1 MSIQKTIRLMDIQ
14 DKVVSNNP
22 EAQIDKL
29 NIAYVYAAQQ
39 HRGQIRQSGEAY
51 LSHPLNVAYIL
62 AEMKMD
68 IDCIIAG
75 LLHDTIEDTDTTYE
89 VIEEMFGLSVAF
101 LVDAVSKISKIPF
114 QSKEEKQAESF
125 RKMLISMSD
134 DIRVIIIK
142 LADRL
147 HNMRTI
153 ESLREDKQK
162 RIARETMDIY
172 APLADRLGIAWIK
185 WELEDRAF
193 RILNPEMYYEIHH
206 KVKMKRGER
215 EEYLSEVKDIISLA
229 LQKANIEGEISGRPK
244 HFYSIYSKMIKKG
257 TSFEDIFDLLALRV
271 IVNTKS
277 DCYSSLGIIHSL
289 WTPIPHRIKDYIAN
303 PKANMYQSIHTTVMG
318 PGGMM
323 VEFQIRTR
331 QMHKIAEEGVAA
343 HWAYKEGRIFNPKED
358 KQFAWLRHALE
369 DNNKEKS
376 PTEFVN
382 AIKEDVFREQIFV
395 FTPHGHVVE
404 LPVDSTPIDFAYA
417 IHSQVGHTCV
427 GAKINGRI
435 APLKVKLNSG
445 DKVEILTSQT
455 QEPRKDWLNIV
466 KTNRAYSRISAFLRK
481 KDTEKAILTGRE
493 ILNKEFKHSG
503 LDFEEII
510 SDKQDLKKALDK
522 FSVHSLDELIT
533 HVGFGQISARKLL
546 HLFLPDTREEEI
558 DVVKQVINRKLE
570 PFKISG
576 VYGAEPMDY
585 DKLEA
590 DFAAIHDQIVPMII
604 ESVHVVNDAID
615 EGKNVLF
622 EGAQA
627 AMLDI
632 NYGTYPYVTSSS
644 PTAAGVTV
652 GAGVAPSKIDQVI
665 GVVKAYSTRVGEGP
679 FVTELL
685 DEQGDWLRE
694 HGFEFGATTGRPR
707 RCGWEDLV
715 VIKHANTINGLTDI
729 VLTKL
734 DVLGGLD
741 EIKACIGYDIDGEIV
756 DYVPSDQ
763 MDVAKARPVYLPFP
777 G

>member
-1 MSIQKTIRLMDIQ
+1 MSIKKTIRLMDIQ
-14 DKVVSNNP
+14 DKVLSNNP

-68 IDCIIAG
+68 VDCIIAG

-89 VIEEMFGLSVAF
+89 VIEELFGKPVAF

-125 RKMLISMSD
+125 RKMLVSMSD

-153 ESLREDKQK
+153 ESLREDKQR
-162 RIARETMDIY
+162 RIAQETMDIY

-193 RILNPEMYYEIHH
+193 RVLNPEMYYEIHQ

-215 EEYLSEVKDIISLA
+215 EEYLGEVKDIISLA
-229 LQKANIEGEISGRPK
+229 LEKANIHGEISGRPK
-244 HFYSIYSKMIKKG
+244 HFYSIYQKIIKKG
-257 TSFEDIFDLLALRV
+257 TAFEDIFDLLALRV
-271 IVNTKS
+271 IVETKS
-277 DCYSSLGIIHSL
+277 DCYSALGIIHSL

-323 VEFQIRTR
+323 VEFQIRTK
-331 QMHKIAEEGVAA
+331 QMHQIAEEGVAA

-358 KQFAWLRHALE
+358 KQFVWLRRALDE
-369 DNNKEKS
+369 DNKEKP

-435 APLKVKLNSG
+435 APLKAKLISG

-466 KTNRAYSRISAFLRK
+466 KTNRAHSRISAFLRK
-481 KDTEKAILTGRE
+481 KEAERAMLTGRE
-493 ILNKEFKHSG
+493 LLSKEFKSAG
-503 LDFEEII
+503 LNFEEIFE
-510 SDKQDLKKALDK
+510 DEQNVKKALDK
-522 FSVHSLDELIT
+522 FSLHTLDELIT

-546 HLFLPDTREEEI
+546 HIFIPDVKDEEI
-558 DVVKQVINRKLE
+558 EVKQQTSSKKIE
-570 PFKISG
+570 PFKITG
-576 VYGAEPMDY
+576 VDNMMIKTAKCCSPLPGDAVKGYVSTGRGIIVHKADCPNITRLENNKDRLVDVEWDNSQKLSMPLKFRTILEDEPGVFV
-585 DKLEA
+585 E
-590 DFAAIHDQIVPMII
+590 ISTII
-604 ESVHVVNDAID
+604 KDMGLNIYEMNI
-615 EGKNVLF
+615 K
-622 EGAQA
+622 
-627 AMLDI
+627 
-632 NYGTYPYVTSSS
+632 NYGDGTAKMDFVVMVTSKQQAHVLSEKISS
-644 PTAAGVTV
+644 N
-652 GAGVAPSKIDQVI
+652 KHVI
-665 GVVKAYSTRVGEGP
+665 SIS
-679 FVTELL
+679 
-685 DEQGDWLRE
+685 Q
-694 HGFEFGATTGRPR
+694 
-707 RCGWEDLV
+707 
-715 VIKHANTINGLTDI
+715 N
-729 VLTKL
+729 
-734 DVLGGLD
+734 
-741 EIKACIGYDIDGEIV
+741 
-756 DYVPSDQ
+756 
-763 MDVAKARPVYLPFP
+763 
-777 G
+777 

>member
-14 DKVVSNNP
+14 DKVLSNNP

-68 IDCIIAG
+68 VDCIIAG

-193 RILNPEMYYEIHH
+193 RVLNPEMYYEIHQ

-215 EEYLSEVKDIISLA
+215 EEYLGEVKDIISLA
-229 LQKANIEGEISGRPK
+229 LEKANIHGEISGRPK
-244 HFYSIYSKMIKKG
+244 HFYSIYQKIIKKG
-257 TSFEDIFDLLALRV
+257 TAFEDIFDLLALRV
-271 IVNTKS
+271 IVETKS
-277 DCYSSLGIIHSL
+277 DCYSALGIIHSL

-323 VEFQIRTR
+323 VEFQIRTK
-331 QMHKIAEEGVAA
+331 QMHQIAEEGVAA

-358 KQFAWLRHALE
+358 KQFVWLRRALDE
-369 DNNKEKS
+369 DNKEKP

-435 APLKVKLNSG
+435 APLKAKLISG

-466 KTNRAYSRISAFLRK
+466 KTNRAHSRISAFLRK
-481 KDTEKAILTGRE
+481 KEAERAMLTGRE
-493 ILNKEFKHSG
+493 LLSKEFKSAG
-503 LDFEEII
+503 LNFEEIFE
-510 SDKQDLKKALDK
+510 DEQNVKKALDK
-522 FSVHSLDELIT
+522 FSLHTLDELIT

-546 HLFLPDTREEEI
+546 HIFIPDVKDEEI
-558 DVVKQVINRKLE
+558 EVKQQTSSKKVE
-570 PFKISG
+570 PFKITG
-576 VYGAEPMDY
+576 VDNMMIKTAKCCSPLPGDAVKGYVSTGRGIIVHKADCPNITRLENNKDRLVDVEWDNSQKLSMPLKFRTILEDEPGVFV
-585 DKLEA
+585 E
-590 DFAAIHDQIVPMII
+590 ISTII
-604 ESVHVVNDAID
+604 KDMGLNIYEMNI
-615 EGKNVLF
+615 K
-622 EGAQA
+622 
-627 AMLDI
+627 
-632 NYGTYPYVTSSS
+632 NYGDGTAKMDFVVMVTSKQQAHVLSEKISS
-644 PTAAGVTV
+644 N
-652 GAGVAPSKIDQVI
+652 KHVI
-665 GVVKAYSTRVGEGP
+665 SIS
-679 FVTELL
+679 
-685 DEQGDWLRE
+685 Q
-694 HGFEFGATTGRPR
+694 
-707 RCGWEDLV
+707 
-715 VIKHANTINGLTDI
+715 N
-729 VLTKL
+729 
-734 DVLGGLD
+734 
-741 EIKACIGYDIDGEIV
+741 
-756 DYVPSDQ
+756 
-763 MDVAKARPVYLPFP
+763 
-777 G
+777 

>member
-1 MSIQKTIRLMDIQ
+1 MSIKKTIRLMDIQ
-14 DKVVSNNP
+14 DKVLSNNP

-39 HRGQIRQSGEAY
+39 HRGQLRQSGEAY

-68 IDCIIAG
+68 VDCIIAG

-89 VIEEMFGLSVAF
+89 VIEELFGKPVAF

-125 RKMLISMSD
+125 RKMLVSMSD

-153 ESLREDKQK
+153 ESLREDKQR
-162 RIARETMDIY
+162 RIAQETMDIY

-193 RILNPEMYYEIHH
+193 RVLNPEMYYEIHQ

-215 EEYLSEVKDIISLA
+215 EEYLGEVKDIISLA
-229 LQKANIEGEISGRPK
+229 LEKANIHGEISGRPK
-244 HFYSIYSKMIKKG
+244 HFYSIYQKIIKKG
-257 TSFEDIFDLLALRV
+257 TAFEDIFDLLALRV
-271 IVNTKS
+271 IVETKS
-277 DCYSSLGIIHSL
+277 DCYSALGIIHSL

-323 VEFQIRTR
+323 VEFQIRTK
-331 QMHKIAEEGVAA
+331 QMHQIAEEGVAA

-358 KQFAWLRHALE
+358 KQFVWLRRALDE
-369 DNNKEKS
+369 DNKEKP

-435 APLKVKLNSG
+435 APLKAKLISG

-466 KTNRAYSRISAFLRK
+466 KTNRAHSRISAFLRK
-481 KDTEKAILTGRE
+481 KEAERAMLTGRE
-493 ILNKEFKHSG
+493 LLSKEFKSAG
-503 LDFEEII
+503 LNFEEIFE
-510 SDKQDLKKALDK
+510 DEQNAKKALDK
-522 FSVHSLDELIT
+522 FSLHTLDELIT

-546 HLFLPDTREEEI
+546 HIFIPDVKDEEI
-558 DVVKQVINRKLE
+558 EVKQQTSSKKIE
-570 PFKISG
+570 PFKITG
-576 VYGAEPMDY
+576 VDNMMIKTAKCCSPLPGDAVKGYVSTGRGIIVHKADCPNITRLENNKDRLVDVEWDNSQKLSMPLKFRTILEDEPGVFV
-585 DKLEA
+585 E
-590 DFAAIHDQIVPMII
+590 ISTII
-604 ESVHVVNDAID
+604 KDMGLNIYEMNI
-615 EGKNVLF
+615 K
-622 EGAQA
+622 
-627 AMLDI
+627 
-632 NYGTYPYVTSSS
+632 NYGDGTAKMDFVVMVTSKQQAHVLSEKISS
-644 PTAAGVTV
+644 N
-652 GAGVAPSKIDQVI
+652 KHVI
-665 GVVKAYSTRVGEGP
+665 SIS
-679 FVTELL
+679 
-685 DEQGDWLRE
+685 Q
-694 HGFEFGATTGRPR
+694 
-707 RCGWEDLV
+707 
-715 VIKHANTINGLTDI
+715 N
-729 VLTKL
+729 
-734 DVLGGLD
+734 
-741 EIKACIGYDIDGEIV
+741 
-756 DYVPSDQ
+756 
-763 MDVAKARPVYLPFP
+763 
-777 G
+777 

>member
-1 MSIQKTIRLMDIQ
+1 MSIKKTIRLMDIQ
-14 DKVVSNNP
+14 DKVLSNNP

-39 HRGQIRQSGEAY
+39 HRGQLRQSGEAY

-68 IDCIIAG
+68 VDCIIAG

-89 VIEEMFGLSVAF
+89 VIEELFGKPVAF

-125 RKMLISMSD
+125 RKMLVSMSD

-153 ESLREDKQK
+153 ESLREDKQR
-162 RIARETMDIY
+162 RIAQETMDIY

-193 RILNPEMYYEIHH
+193 RVLNPEMYYEIHQ

-215 EEYLSEVKDIISLA
+215 EEYLGEVKDIISLA
-229 LQKANIEGEISGRPK
+229 LEKANIHGEISGRPK
-244 HFYSIYSKMIKKG
+244 HFYSIYQKIIKKG
-257 TSFEDIFDLLALRV
+257 TAFEDIFDLLALRV
-271 IVNTKS
+271 IVETKS
-277 DCYSSLGIIHSL
+277 DCYSALGIIHSL

-323 VEFQIRTR
+323 VEFQIRTK
-331 QMHKIAEEGVAA
+331 QMHQIAEEGVAA

-358 KQFAWLRHALE
+358 KQFVWLRRALDE
-369 DNNKEKS
+369 DNKEKP

-435 APLKVKLNSG
+435 APLKAKLISG

-466 KTNRAYSRISAFLRK
+466 KTNRAHSRISAFLRK
-481 KDTEKAILTGRE
+481 KEAERAMLTGRE
-493 ILNKEFKHSG
+493 LLSKEFKLAG
-503 LDFEEII
+503 LNFEEIFE
-510 SDKQDLKKALDK
+510 DEQNVKKALDK
-522 FSVHSLDELIT
+522 FSLHTLEELIT

-546 HLFLPDTREEEI
+546 HIFIPDVKDEEI
-558 DVVKQVINRKLE
+558 EVKQQTSSKKIE
-570 PFKISG
+570 PFKITG
-576 VYGAEPMDY
+576 VDNMMIKTAKCCSPLPGDAVKGYVSTGRGIIVHKADCPNITRLENNKDRLVDVEWDNSQKLSMPLKFRTILEDEPGVFV
-585 DKLEA
+585 E
-590 DFAAIHDQIVPMII
+590 ISTII
-604 ESVHVVNDAID
+604 KDMGLNIYEMNI
-615 EGKNVLF
+615 K
-622 EGAQA
+622 
-627 AMLDI
+627 
-632 NYGTYPYVTSSS
+632 NYGDGTAKMDFVVMVTSKQQAHVLSEKISS
-644 PTAAGVTV
+644 N
-652 GAGVAPSKIDQVI
+652 KHVI
-665 GVVKAYSTRVGEGP
+665 SIS
-679 FVTELL
+679 
-685 DEQGDWLRE
+685 Q
-694 HGFEFGATTGRPR
+694 
-707 RCGWEDLV
+707 
-715 VIKHANTINGLTDI
+715 N
-729 VLTKL
+729 
-734 DVLGGLD
+734 
-741 EIKACIGYDIDGEIV
+741 
-756 DYVPSDQ
+756 
-763 MDVAKARPVYLPFP
+763 
-777 G
+777 

>member
-1 MSIQKTIRLMDIQ
+1 MSIKKTIRLMDIQ
-14 DKVVSNNP
+14 DKVLSNNP

-39 HRGQIRQSGEAY
+39 HRGQLRQSGEAY

-68 IDCIIAG
+68 VDCIIAG

-89 VIEEMFGLSVAF
+89 VIEELFGKPVAF

-125 RKMLISMSD
+125 RKMLVSMSD

-153 ESLREDKQK
+153 ESLREDKQR
-162 RIARETMDIY
+162 RIAQETMDIY

-193 RILNPEMYYEIHH
+193 RVLNPEMYYEIHQ

-215 EEYLSEVKDIISLA
+215 EEYLGEVKDIISLA
-229 LQKANIEGEISGRPK
+229 LEKANIHGEISGRPK
-244 HFYSIYSKMIKKG
+244 HFYSIYQKIIKKG
-257 TSFEDIFDLLALRV
+257 TAFEDIFDLLALRV
-271 IVNTKS
+271 IVETKS
-277 DCYSSLGIIHSL
+277 DCYSALGIIHSL

-323 VEFQIRTR
+323 VEFQIRTK
-331 QMHKIAEEGVAA
+331 QMHQIAEEGVAA

-358 KQFAWLRHALE
+358 KQFVWLRRALDE
-369 DNNKEKS
+369 DNKEKP

-435 APLKVKLNSG
+435 APLKAKLISG

-466 KTNRAYSRISAFLRK
+466 KTNRAHSRISAFLRK
-481 KDTEKAILTGRE
+481 KEAERAMLTGRE
-493 ILNKEFKHSG
+493 LLSKEFKSAG
-503 LDFEEII
+503 LNFEEIFE
-510 SDKQDLKKALDK
+510 DEQNVKKALDK
-522 FSVHSLDELIT
+522 FSLHTLDELIT

-546 HLFLPDTREEEI
+546 HIFIPDVKDEEI
-558 DVVKQVINRKLE
+558 EVKQQTSSKKIE
-570 PFKISG
+570 PFKITG
-576 VYGAEPMDY
+576 VDNMMIKTAKCCSPLPGDAVKGYVSTGRGIIVHKADCPNITRLENNKDRLVDVEWDNSQKLSMPLKFRTILEDEPGVFV
-585 DKLEA
+585 E
-590 DFAAIHDQIVPMII
+590 ISTII
-604 ESVHVVNDAID
+604 KDMGLNIYEMNI
-615 EGKNVLF
+615 K
-622 EGAQA
+622 
-627 AMLDI
+627 
-632 NYGTYPYVTSSS
+632 NYGDGTAKMDFVVMVTSKQQAHVLSEKISS
-644 PTAAGVTV
+644 N
-652 GAGVAPSKIDQVI
+652 KHVI
-665 GVVKAYSTRVGEGP
+665 SIS
-679 FVTELL
+679 
-685 DEQGDWLRE
+685 Q
-694 HGFEFGATTGRPR
+694 
-707 RCGWEDLV
+707 
-715 VIKHANTINGLTDI
+715 N
-729 VLTKL
+729 
-734 DVLGGLD
+734 
-741 EIKACIGYDIDGEIV
+741 
-756 DYVPSDQ
+756 
-763 MDVAKARPVYLPFP
+763 
-777 G
+777 

>member
-1 MSIQKTIRLMDIQ
+1 MSIKKTIRLMDIQ
-14 DKVVSNNP
+14 DKVLSNNP

-39 HRGQIRQSGEAY
+39 HRGQLRQSGEAY

-68 IDCIIAG
+68 VDCIIAG

-89 VIEEMFGLSVAF
+89 VIEELFGKPVAF

-125 RKMLISMSD
+125 RKMLVSMSD

-153 ESLREDKQK
+153 ESLREDKQR
-162 RIARETMDIY
+162 RIAQETMDIY

-193 RILNPEMYYEIHH
+193 RVLNPEMYYEIHQ

-215 EEYLSEVKDIISLA
+215 EEYLGEVKDIISLA
-229 LQKANIEGEISGRPK
+229 LEKANIHGEISGRPK
-244 HFYSIYSKMIKKG
+244 HFYSIYQKIIKKG
-257 TSFEDIFDLLALRV
+257 TAFEDIFDLLALRV
-271 IVNTKS
+271 IVETKS
-277 DCYSSLGIIHSL
+277 DCYSALGIIHSL

-323 VEFQIRTR
+323 VEFQIRTK
-331 QMHKIAEEGVAA
+331 QMHQIAEEGVAA

-358 KQFAWLRHALE
+358 KQFVWLRRALDE
-369 DNNKEKS
+369 DNKEKP

-435 APLKVKLNSG
+435 APLKAKLISG

-466 KTNRAYSRISAFLRK
+466 KTNRAHSRISAFLRK
-481 KDTEKAILTGRE
+481 KEAERAMLTGRE
-493 ILNKEFKHSG
+493 LLSKEFKSAG
-503 LDFEEII
+503 LNFEEIFE
-510 SDKQDLKKALDK
+510 DEQNVKKALDK
-522 FSVHSLDELIT
+522 FSLHTLDELIT

-546 HLFLPDTREEEI
+546 HIFIPDVKDEEI
-558 DVVKQVINRKLE
+558 EVKQQTSSKKIE
-570 PFKISG
+570 PFKITG
-576 VYGAEPMDY
+576 VDNMMIKTAKCCSPLPGDAVKGYVSTGRGIIVHKADCPNITRLENNKDRLVDVEWDNSQKLSMPLKFRTILE
-585 DKLEA
+585 DKPGVFVE
-590 DFAAIHDQIVPMII
+590 ISTII
-604 ESVHVVNDAID
+604 KDMGLNIYEMNI
-615 EGKNVLF
+615 K
-622 EGAQA
+622 
-627 AMLDI
+627 
-632 NYGTYPYVTSSS
+632 NYGDGTAKMDFVVMVTSKQQAHVLSEKISS
-644 PTAAGVTV
+644 N
-652 GAGVAPSKIDQVI
+652 KHVI
-665 GVVKAYSTRVGEGP
+665 SIS
-679 FVTELL
+679 
-685 DEQGDWLRE
+685 Q
-694 HGFEFGATTGRPR
+694 
-707 RCGWEDLV
+707 
-715 VIKHANTINGLTDI
+715 N
-729 VLTKL
+729 
-734 DVLGGLD
+734 
-741 EIKACIGYDIDGEIV
+741 
-756 DYVPSDQ
+756 
-763 MDVAKARPVYLPFP
+763 
-777 G
+777 

>member
-1 MSIQKTIRLMDIQ
+1 MSIKKTIRLMDIQ
-14 DKVVSNNP
+14 DKVLSNNP

-39 HRGQIRQSGEAY
+39 HRGQLRQSGEAY

-68 IDCIIAG
+68 VDCIIAG

-89 VIEEMFGLSVAF
+89 VIEELFGKPVAF

-125 RKMLISMSD
+125 RKMLVSMSD

-153 ESLREDKQK
+153 ESLREDKQR
-162 RIARETMDIY
+162 RIAQETMDIY

-193 RILNPEMYYEIHH
+193 RVLNPEMYYEIHQ

-215 EEYLSEVKDIISLA
+215 EEYLGEVKDIISLA
-229 LQKANIEGEISGRPK
+229 LEKANIHGEISGRPK
-244 HFYSIYSKMIKKG
+244 HFYSIYQKIIKKG
-257 TSFEDIFDLLALRV
+257 TAFEDIFDLLALRV
-271 IVNTKS
+271 IVETKS
-277 DCYSSLGIIHSL
+277 DCYSALGIIHSL

-323 VEFQIRTR
+323 VEFQIRTK
-331 QMHKIAEEGVAA
+331 QMHQIAEEGVAA

-358 KQFAWLRHALE
+358 KQFVWLRRALDE
-369 DNNKEKS
+369 DNKEKP

-435 APLKVKLNSG
+435 APLKAKLISG

-466 KTNRAYSRISAFLRK
+466 KTNRAHSRISAFLRK
-481 KDTEKAILTGRE
+481 KEAERAMLTGRE
-493 ILNKEFKHSG
+493 LLSKEFKSAG
-503 LDFEEII
+503 LNFEEIFE
-510 SDKQDLKKALDK
+510 DEQNVKKALDK
-522 FSVHSLDELIT
+522 FSLHTLDELIT

-546 HLFLPDTREEEI
+546 HIFIPDVKDEEI
-558 DVVKQVINRKLE
+558 EVKQQTSSKKVE
-570 PFKISG
+570 PFKITG
-576 VYGAEPMDY
+576 VDNMMIKTAKCCSPLPGDAVKGYVSTGRGIIVHKADCPNITRLENNKDRLVDVEWDNSQKLSMPLKFRTILEDEPGVFV
-585 DKLEA
+585 E
-590 DFAAIHDQIVPMII
+590 ISTII
-604 ESVHVVNDAID
+604 KDMGLNIYEMNI
-615 EGKNVLF
+615 K
-622 EGAQA
+622 
-627 AMLDI
+627 
-632 NYGTYPYVTSSS
+632 NYGDGTAKMDFVVMVTSKQQAHVLSEKISS
-644 PTAAGVTV
+644 N
-652 GAGVAPSKIDQVI
+652 KHVI
-665 GVVKAYSTRVGEGP
+665 SIS
-679 FVTELL
+679 
-685 DEQGDWLRE
+685 Q
-694 HGFEFGATTGRPR
+694 
-707 RCGWEDLV
+707 
-715 VIKHANTINGLTDI
+715 N
-729 VLTKL
+729 
-734 DVLGGLD
+734 
-741 EIKACIGYDIDGEIV
+741 
-756 DYVPSDQ
+756 
-763 MDVAKARPVYLPFP
+763 
-777 G
+777 

>member
-1 MSIQKTIRLMDIQ
+1 MSVKKTIRLMDIQ
-14 DKVVSNNP
+14 DKVLSNNP

-39 HRGQIRQSGEAY
+39 HRGQLRQSGEAY

-68 IDCIIAG
+68 VDCIIAG

-89 VIEEMFGLSVAF
+89 VLEELFGQSVAF

-125 RKMLISMSD
+125 RKMLVSMSD

-162 RIARETMDIY
+162 RIAQETMDIY

-193 RILNPEMYYEIHH
+193 RVLNPEMYYEIHQ

-215 EEYLSEVKDIISLA
+215 EEYLGEVKDIISLA
-229 LQKANIEGEISGRPK
+229 LEKANIHGEISGRPK
-244 HFYSIYSKMIKKG
+244 HFYSIYSKIIKKG
-257 TSFEDIFDLLALRV
+257 TAFEDIFDLLALRV
-271 IVNTKS
+271 IVETKS
-277 DCYSSLGIIHSL
+277 DCYSALGIIHSL

-331 QMHKIAEEGVAA
+331 QMHQIAEEGVAA

-358 KQFAWLRHALE
+358 KQFVWLRRALE
-369 DNNKEKS
+369 EDNKEKP

-417 IHSQVGHTCV
+417 IHSQIGHTCV

-435 APLKVKLNSG
+435 APLKAKLISG

-466 KTNRAYSRISAFLRK
+466 KTNRAHSRISAFLRK
-481 KDTEKAILTGRE
+481 KESERAMLTGKE
-493 ILNKEFKHSG
+493 LLNKEFKQAG
-503 LDFEEII
+503 LEFEEVFN
-510 SDKQDLKKALDK
+510 DEQNVKKALDK
-522 FSVHSLDELIT
+522 FSLHTLDELIT

-546 HLFLPDTREEEI
+546 HVFLPEVKDEEI
-558 DVVKQVINRKLE
+558 EVKQSTTKKAE
-570 PFKISG
+570 PFKITG
-576 VYGAEPMDY
+576 VDNMMIKTAKCCSPLPGDLVKGYVSTGRGIIVHKADCPNITR
-585 DKLEA
+585 LENNK
-590 DFAAIHDQIVPMII
+590 DRLVDVEWDSSQKVSMPLKFRAILEDTPGVFVEISTII
-604 ESVHVVNDAID
+604 KDMGLNIYEMNI
-615 EGKNVLF
+615 K
-622 EGAQA
+622 
-627 AMLDI
+627 
-632 NYGTYPYVTSSS
+632 NYGDGTAKMDFVVMVTS
-644 PTAAGVTV
+644 
-652 GAGVAPSKIDQVI
+652 KQ
-665 GVVKAYSTRVGEGP
+665 
-679 FVTELL
+679 
-685 DEQGDWLRE
+685 Q
-694 HGFEFGATTGRPR
+694 
-707 RCGWEDLV
+707 
-715 VIKHANTINGLTDI
+715 ANTLSEKIRSYKHVISVSQN
-729 VLTKL
+729 
-734 DVLGGLD
+734 
-741 EIKACIGYDIDGEIV
+741 
-756 DYVPSDQ
+756 
-763 MDVAKARPVYLPFP
+763 
-777 G
+777 

>member
-1 MSIQKTIRLMDIQ
+1 MSIKKTIRLMDIQ
-14 DKVVSNNP
+14 DKVLSNNP

-39 HRGQIRQSGEAY
+39 HRGQLRQSGEAY

-68 IDCIIAG
+68 VDCIIAG

-89 VIEEMFGLSVAF
+89 VIEELFGKPVAF

-125 RKMLISMSD
+125 RKMLVSMSD

-153 ESLREDKQK
+153 ESLREDKQR
-162 RIARETMDIY
+162 RIAQETMDIY

-193 RILNPEMYYEIHH
+193 RVLNPEMYYEIHQ

-215 EEYLSEVKDIISLA
+215 EEYLGEVKDIISLA
-229 LQKANIEGEISGRPK
+229 LEKANIHGEISGRPK
-244 HFYSIYSKMIKKG
+244 HFYSIYQKIIKKG
-257 TSFEDIFDLLALRV
+257 TAFEDIFDLLALRV
-271 IVNTKS
+271 IVETKS
-277 DCYSSLGIIHSL
+277 DCYSALGIIHSL

-323 VEFQIRTR
+323 VEFQIRTK
-331 QMHKIAEEGVAA
+331 QMHQIAEEGVAA

-358 KQFAWLRHALE
+358 KQFVWLRRALDE
-369 DNNKEKS
+369 DNKEKP

-435 APLKVKLNSG
+435 APLKAKLISG

-466 KTNRAYSRISAFLRK
+466 KTNRAHSRISAFLRK
-481 KDTEKAILTGRE
+481 KEAERAMLTGRE
-493 ILNKEFKHSG
+493 LLSKEFKLAG
-503 LDFEEII
+503 LNFEEVFE
-510 SDKQDLKKALDK
+510 DEQNVKKALDK
-522 FSVHSLDELIT
+522 FSLHTLDELIT

-546 HLFLPDTREEEI
+546 HIFIPDVKDEEI
-558 DVVKQVINRKLE
+558 EVKQQTSSKKIE
-570 PFKISG
+570 PFKITG
-576 VYGAEPMDY
+576 VDNMMIKTAKCCSPLPGDAVKGYVSTGRGIIVHKADCPNITRLENNKDRLVDVEWDNSQKLSMPLKFRTILEDEPGVFV
-585 DKLEA
+585 E
-590 DFAAIHDQIVPMII
+590 ISTII
-604 ESVHVVNDAID
+604 KDMGLNIYEMNI
-615 EGKNVLF
+615 K
-622 EGAQA
+622 
-627 AMLDI
+627 
-632 NYGTYPYVTSSS
+632 NYGDGTAKMDFVVMVTSKQQAHVLSEKISS
-644 PTAAGVTV
+644 N
-652 GAGVAPSKIDQVI
+652 KHVI
-665 GVVKAYSTRVGEGP
+665 SIS
-679 FVTELL
+679 
-685 DEQGDWLRE
+685 Q
-694 HGFEFGATTGRPR
+694 
-707 RCGWEDLV
+707 
-715 VIKHANTINGLTDI
+715 N
-729 VLTKL
+729 
-734 DVLGGLD
+734 
-741 EIKACIGYDIDGEIV
+741 
-756 DYVPSDQ
+756 
-763 MDVAKARPVYLPFP
+763 
-777 G
+777 

>member
-1 MSIQKTIRLMDIQ
+1 MSIKKTIRLMDIQ
-14 DKVVSNNP
+14 DKVLSNNP

-39 HRGQIRQSGEAY
+39 HRGQLRQSGEAY

-68 IDCIIAG
+68 VDCIIAG

-89 VIEEMFGLSVAF
+89 VIEELFGKPVAF

-125 RKMLISMSD
+125 RKMLVSMSD

-153 ESLREDKQK
+153 ESLREDKQR
-162 RIARETMDIY
+162 RIAQETMDIY

-193 RILNPEMYYEIHH
+193 RVLNPEMYYEIHQ

-215 EEYLSEVKDIISLA
+215 EEYLGEVKDIISLA
-229 LQKANIEGEISGRPK
+229 LEKANIHGEISGRPK
-244 HFYSIYSKMIKKG
+244 HFYSIYQKIIKKG
-257 TSFEDIFDLLALRV
+257 TAFEDIFDLLALRV
-271 IVNTKS
+271 IVETKS
-277 DCYSSLGIIHSL
+277 DCYSALGIIHSL

-323 VEFQIRTR
+323 VEFQIRTK
-331 QMHKIAEEGVAA
+331 QMHQIAEEGVAA

-358 KQFAWLRHALE
+358 KQFVWLRRALDE
-369 DNNKEKS
+369 DNKEKP

-435 APLKVKLNSG
+435 APLKAKLISG

-466 KTNRAYSRISAFLRK
+466 KTNRAHSRISAFLRK
-481 KDTEKAILTGRE
+481 KEAERAMLTGRE
-493 ILNKEFKHSG
+493 LLSKEFKSAG
-503 LDFEEII
+503 LNFEEIFE
-510 SDKQDLKKALDK
+510 DEQNVKKALDK
-522 FSVHSLDELIT
+522 FSLHTLDELIT
-533 HVGFGQISARKLL
+533 YVGFGQISARKLL
-546 HLFLPDTREEEI
+546 HIFIPDVKDEEI
-558 DVVKQVINRKLE
+558 EVKQQTSSKKIE
-570 PFKISG
+570 PFKITG
-576 VYGAEPMDY
+576 VDNMMIKTAKCCSPLPGDAVKGYVSTGRGIIVHKADCPNITRLENNKDRLVDVEWDNSQKLSMPLKFRTILEDEPGVFV
-585 DKLEA
+585 E
-590 DFAAIHDQIVPMII
+590 ISTII
-604 ESVHVVNDAID
+604 KDMGLNIYEMNI
-615 EGKNVLF
+615 K
-622 EGAQA
+622 
-627 AMLDI
+627 
-632 NYGTYPYVTSSS
+632 NYGDGTAKMDFVVMVTSKQQAHVLSEKISS
-644 PTAAGVTV
+644 N
-652 GAGVAPSKIDQVI
+652 KHVI
-665 GVVKAYSTRVGEGP
+665 SIS
-679 FVTELL
+679 
-685 DEQGDWLRE
+685 Q
-694 HGFEFGATTGRPR
+694 
-707 RCGWEDLV
+707 
-715 VIKHANTINGLTDI
+715 N
-729 VLTKL
+729 
-734 DVLGGLD
+734 
-741 EIKACIGYDIDGEIV
+741 
-756 DYVPSDQ
+756 
-763 MDVAKARPVYLPFP
+763 
-777 G
+777 

>member
-1 MSIQKTIRLMDIQ
+1 MSIKKTIRLMDIQ
-14 DKVVSNNP
+14 DKVLSNNP

-39 HRGQIRQSGEAY
+39 HRGQLRQSGEAY

-68 IDCIIAG
+68 VDCIIAG

-89 VIEEMFGLSVAF
+89 VIEELFGKPVAF

-125 RKMLISMSD
+125 RKMLVSMSD

-153 ESLREDKQK
+153 ESLREDKQR
-162 RIARETMDIY
+162 RIAQETMDIY

-193 RILNPEMYYEIHH
+193 RVLNPEMYYEIHQ

-215 EEYLSEVKDIISLA
+215 EEYLGEVKDIISLA
-229 LQKANIEGEISGRPK
+229 LEKANIHGEISGRPK
-244 HFYSIYSKMIKKG
+244 HFYSIYQKIIKKG
-257 TSFEDIFDLLALRV
+257 TAFEDIFDLLALRV
-271 IVNTKS
+271 IVETKS
-277 DCYSSLGIIHSL
+277 DCYSALGIIHSL

-323 VEFQIRTR
+323 VEFQIRTK
-331 QMHKIAEEGVAA
+331 QMHQIAEEGVAA

-358 KQFAWLRHALE
+358 KQFVWLRRALDE
-369 DNNKEKS
+369 DNKEKP

-435 APLKVKLNSG
+435 APLKAKLISG

-466 KTNRAYSRISAFLRK
+466 KTNRAHSRISAFLRK
-481 KDTEKAILTGRE
+481 KEAERAMLTGRE
-493 ILNKEFKHSG
+493 LLSKEFKSAG
-503 LDFEEII
+503 LNFEEIFE
-510 SDKQDLKKALDK
+510 DEQNVKKALDK
-522 FSVHSLDELIT
+522 FSLHTLDELIT

-546 HLFLPDTREEEI
+546 HIFIPDVKDEEI
-558 DVVKQVINRKLE
+558 EVKQQTSSKKIE
-570 PFKISG
+570 PFKITG
-576 VYGAEPMDY
+576 VDNMMIKTAKCCSPLPGDAVKGYVSTGRGIIVHKADCPNITRLENNKDRLVDVEWDNSQKLSMPLKFRTILEDEPGVFV
-585 DKLEA
+585 E
-590 DFAAIHDQIVPMII
+590 ISTII
-604 ESVHVVNDAID
+604 KDMGLNIYEMNI
-615 EGKNVLF
+615 K
-622 EGAQA
+622 
-627 AMLDI
+627 
-632 NYGTYPYVTSSS
+632 NYGDGTAKMDFVVMVTSKQQAHVLSEKISS
-644 PTAAGVTV
+644 N
-652 GAGVAPSKIDQVI
+652 KHVI
-665 GVVKAYSTRVGEGP
+665 SIS
-679 FVTELL
+679 
-685 DEQGDWLRE
+685 Q
-694 HGFEFGATTGRPR
+694 
-707 RCGWEDLV
+707 
-715 VIKHANTINGLTDI
+715 
-729 VLTKL
+729 
-734 DVLGGLD
+734 
-741 EIKACIGYDIDGEIV
+741 
-756 DYVPSDQ
+756 S
-763 MDVAKARPVYLPFP
+763 
-777 G
+777 

>member
-1 MSIQKTIRLMDIQ
+1 MSIKKTIRLMDIQ
-14 DKVVSNNP
+14 DKVLSNNP

-39 HRGQIRQSGEAY
+39 HRGQLRQSGEAY

-68 IDCIIAG
+68 VDCIIAG

-89 VIEEMFGLSVAF
+89 VIEELFGKPVAF

-125 RKMLISMSD
+125 RKMLVSMSD

-153 ESLREDKQK
+153 ESLREDKQR
-162 RIARETMDIY
+162 RIAQETMDIY

-193 RILNPEMYYEIHH
+193 RVLNPEMYYEIHQ

-215 EEYLSEVKDIISLA
+215 EEYLGEVKDIISLA
-229 LQKANIEGEISGRPK
+229 LEKANIHGEISGRPK
-244 HFYSIYSKMIKKG
+244 HFYSIYQKIIKKG
-257 TSFEDIFDLLALRV
+257 TAFEDIFDLLALRV
-271 IVNTKS
+271 IVETKS
-277 DCYSSLGIIHSL
+277 DCYSALGIIHSL

-323 VEFQIRTR
+323 VEFQIRTK
-331 QMHKIAEEGVAA
+331 QMHQIAEEGVAA

-358 KQFAWLRHALE
+358 KQFVWLRRAL
-369 DNNKEKS
+369 DDDNKEKP

-435 APLKVKLNSG
+435 APLKAKLISG

-466 KTNRAYSRISAFLRK
+466 KTNRAHSRISAFLRK
-481 KDTEKAILTGRE
+481 KEAERAMLTGRE
-493 ILNKEFKHSG
+493 LLSKEFKLAG
-503 LDFEEII
+503 LNFEEIFEDEQNI
-510 SDKQDLKKALDK
+510 KKALDK
-522 FSVHSLDELIT
+522 FSLHTLDELIT

-546 HLFLPDTREEEI
+546 HIFVPDVKDEEI
-558 DVVKQVINRKLE
+558 EVKQQTASKKVE
-570 PFKISG
+570 PFKITG
-576 VYGAEPMDY
+576 VDNMMIKTAKCCSPLPGDAVKGYVSTGRGIIVHKADCPNITRLENNKDRLVDVEWDSSQKLSMPLKFRTILE
-585 DKLEA
+585 DKPGVFVE
-590 DFAAIHDQIVPMII
+590 ISTII
-604 ESVHVVNDAID
+604 KDMGLNIYEMNI
-615 EGKNVLF
+615 K
-622 EGAQA
+622 
-627 AMLDI
+627 
-632 NYGTYPYVTSSS
+632 NYGDGTAKMDFVVMVTSKQQSHVLSEKISS
-644 PTAAGVTV
+644 N
-652 GAGVAPSKIDQVI
+652 KHVI
-665 GVVKAYSTRVGEGP
+665 SIS
-679 FVTELL
+679 
-685 DEQGDWLRE
+685 Q
-694 HGFEFGATTGRPR
+694 
-707 RCGWEDLV
+707 
-715 VIKHANTINGLTDI
+715 N
-729 VLTKL
+729 
-734 DVLGGLD
+734 
-741 EIKACIGYDIDGEIV
+741 
-756 DYVPSDQ
+756 
-763 MDVAKARPVYLPFP
+763 
-777 G
+777 

>member
-1 MSIQKTIRLMDIQ
+1 MSVKKTIRLMDIQ
-14 DKVVSNNP
+14 DKVLSNNP

-39 HRGQIRQSGEAY
+39 HRGQLRQSGEAY

-68 IDCIIAG
+68 VDCIIAG

-89 VIEEMFGLSVAF
+89 VIEELFGKPVAF

-125 RKMLISMSD
+125 RKMLVSMSD

-153 ESLREDKQK
+153 ESLREDKQR
-162 RIARETMDIY
+162 RIAQETMDIY

-193 RILNPEMYYEIHH
+193 RVLNPEMYYEIHQ

-215 EEYLSEVKDIISLA
+215 EEYLGEVKDIISLA
-229 LQKANIEGEISGRPK
+229 LEKANIHGEISGRPK
-244 HFYSIYSKMIKKG
+244 HFYSIYQKIIKKG
-257 TSFEDIFDLLALRV
+257 TAFEDIFDLLALRV
-271 IVNTKS
+271 IVETKS
-277 DCYSSLGIIHSL
+277 DCYSALGIIHSL

-323 VEFQIRTR
+323 VEFQIRTK
-331 QMHKIAEEGVAA
+331 QMHQIAEEGVAA

-358 KQFAWLRHALE
+358 KQFVWLRRALDE
-369 DNNKEKS
+369 DNKEKP

-435 APLKVKLNSG
+435 APLKAKLISG

-466 KTNRAYSRISAFLRK
+466 KTNRAHSRISAFLRK
-481 KDTEKAILTGRE
+481 KEAERAMLTGRE
-493 ILNKEFKHSG
+493 LLSKEFKSAG
-503 LDFEEII
+503 LNFEEIFE
-510 SDKQDLKKALDK
+510 DEQNVKKALDK
-522 FSVHSLDELIT
+522 FSLHTLDELIT

-546 HLFLPDTREEEI
+546 HIFIPDVKDEEI
-558 DVVKQVINRKLE
+558 EVKQQTSSKKIE
-570 PFKISG
+570 PFKITG
-576 VYGAEPMDY
+576 VDNMMIKTAKCCSPLPGDAVKGYVSTGRGIIVHKADCPNITRLENNKDRLVDVEWDNSQKLSMPLKFRTILEDEPGVFV
-585 DKLEA
+585 E
-590 DFAAIHDQIVPMII
+590 ISTII
-604 ESVHVVNDAID
+604 KDMGLNIYEMNI
-615 EGKNVLF
+615 K
-622 EGAQA
+622 
-627 AMLDI
+627 
-632 NYGTYPYVTSSS
+632 NYGDGTAKMDFVVMVTSKQQAHVLSEKISS
-644 PTAAGVTV
+644 N
-652 GAGVAPSKIDQVI
+652 KHVI
-665 GVVKAYSTRVGEGP
+665 SIS
-679 FVTELL
+679 
-685 DEQGDWLRE
+685 Q
-694 HGFEFGATTGRPR
+694 
-707 RCGWEDLV
+707 
-715 VIKHANTINGLTDI
+715 N
-729 VLTKL
+729 
-734 DVLGGLD
+734 
-741 EIKACIGYDIDGEIV
+741 
-756 DYVPSDQ
+756 
-763 MDVAKARPVYLPFP
+763 
-777 G
+777 

>member
-1 MSIQKTIRLMDIQ
+1 MSIKKTIRLMDIQ
-14 DKVVSNNP
+14 DKVLSNNP

-39 HRGQIRQSGEAY
+39 HRGQLRQSGEAY

-68 IDCIIAG
+68 VDCIIAG

-89 VIEEMFGLSVAF
+89 VIEELFGKPVAF

-125 RKMLISMSD
+125 RKMLVSMSD

-153 ESLREDKQK
+153 ESLREDKQR
-162 RIARETMDIY
+162 RIAQETMDIY

-193 RILNPEMYYEIHH
+193 RVLNPEMYYEIHQ

-215 EEYLSEVKDIISLA
+215 EEYLGEVKDIISLA
-229 LQKANIEGEISGRPK
+229 LEKANIHGEISGRPK
-244 HFYSIYSKMIKKG
+244 HFYSIYQKIIKKG
-257 TSFEDIFDLLALRV
+257 TAFEDIFDLLALRV
-271 IVNTKS
+271 IVETKS
-277 DCYSSLGIIHSL
+277 DCYSALGIIHSL

-323 VEFQIRTR
+323 VEFQIRTK
-331 QMHKIAEEGVAA
+331 QMHQIAEEGVAA

-358 KQFAWLRHALE
+358 KQFVWLRRALDE
-369 DNNKEKS
+369 DNKEKP

-435 APLKVKLNSG
+435 APLKAKLISG

-466 KTNRAYSRISAFLRK
+466 KTNRAHSRISAFLRK
-481 KDTEKAILTGRE
+481 KEAERAMLTGRE
-493 ILNKEFKHSG
+493 LLSKEFKSAG
-503 LDFEEII
+503 LNFEEIFE
-510 SDKQDLKKALDK
+510 DEQNVKKALDK
-522 FSVHSLDELIT
+522 FSLHTLDELIT

-546 HLFLPDTREEEI
+546 HIFIPDVKDEEI
-558 DVVKQVINRKLE
+558 EVKQQTSSKKIE
-570 PFKISG
+570 PFKITG
-576 VYGAEPMDY
+576 VDNMMIKTAKCCSPLPGDAVKGYVSTGRGIIVHKADCPNITRLEKNKDRLVDVEWDNSQKLSMPLKFRTILEDEPGVFV
-585 DKLEA
+585 E
-590 DFAAIHDQIVPMII
+590 ISTII
-604 ESVHVVNDAID
+604 KDMGLNIYEMNI
-615 EGKNVLF
+615 K
-622 EGAQA
+622 
-627 AMLDI
+627 
-632 NYGTYPYVTSSS
+632 NYGDGTAKMDFVVMVTSKQQAHVLSEKISS
-644 PTAAGVTV
+644 N
-652 GAGVAPSKIDQVI
+652 KHVI
-665 GVVKAYSTRVGEGP
+665 SIS
-679 FVTELL
+679 
-685 DEQGDWLRE
+685 Q
-694 HGFEFGATTGRPR
+694 
-707 RCGWEDLV
+707 
-715 VIKHANTINGLTDI
+715 N
-729 VLTKL
+729 
-734 DVLGGLD
+734 
-741 EIKACIGYDIDGEIV
+741 
-756 DYVPSDQ
+756 
-763 MDVAKARPVYLPFP
+763 
-777 G
+777 

>member
-1 MSIQKTIRLMDIQ
+1 MSIKKTIRLMDIQ
-14 DKVVSNNP
+14 DKVLSNNP

-39 HRGQIRQSGEAY
+39 HRGQLRQSGEAY

-68 IDCIIAG
+68 VDCIIAG

-89 VIEEMFGLSVAF
+89 VIEELFGKPVAF

-125 RKMLISMSD
+125 RKMLVSMSD

-153 ESLREDKQK
+153 ESLREDKQR
-162 RIARETMDIY
+162 RIAQETMDIY

-193 RILNPEMYYEIHH
+193 RVLNPEMYYEIHQ

-215 EEYLSEVKDIISLA
+215 EEYLGEVKDIISLA
-229 LQKANIEGEISGRPK
+229 LEKANIHGEISGRPK
-244 HFYSIYSKMIKKG
+244 HFYSIYQKIIKKG
-257 TSFEDIFDLLALRV
+257 TAFEDIFDLLALRV
-271 IVNTKS
+271 IVETKS
-277 DCYSSLGIIHSL
+277 DCYSALGIIHSL

-323 VEFQIRTR
+323 VEFQIRTK
-331 QMHKIAEEGVAA
+331 QMHQIAEEGVAA

-358 KQFAWLRHALE
+358 KQFVWLRRALDE
-369 DNNKEKS
+369 DNKEKP

-435 APLKVKLNSG
+435 APLKAKLISG

-466 KTNRAYSRISAFLRK
+466 KTNRAHSRISAFLRK
-481 KDTEKAILTGRE
+481 KEAERAMLTGRE
-493 ILNKEFKHSG
+493 LLSKEFKSAG
-503 LDFEEII
+503 LNFEEIFE
-510 SDKQDLKKALDK
+510 DEQNVKKALDK
-522 FSVHSLDELIT
+522 FSLHTLDELIT

-546 HLFLPDTREEEI
+546 HIFVPDVKDEEI
-558 DVVKQVINRKLE
+558 EVKQQTSSKKIE
-570 PFKISG
+570 PFKITG
-576 VYGAEPMDY
+576 VDNMMIKTAKCCSPLPGDAVKGYVSTGRGIIVHKADCPNITRLENNKDRLVDVEWDNSQKLSMPLKFRTILEDEPGVFV
-585 DKLEA
+585 E
-590 DFAAIHDQIVPMII
+590 ISTII
-604 ESVHVVNDAID
+604 KDMGLNIYEMNI
-615 EGKNVLF
+615 K
-622 EGAQA
+622 
-627 AMLDI
+627 
-632 NYGTYPYVTSSS
+632 NYGDGTAKMDFVVMVTSKQQAHVLSEKISS
-644 PTAAGVTV
+644 N
-652 GAGVAPSKIDQVI
+652 KHVI
-665 GVVKAYSTRVGEGP
+665 SIS
-679 FVTELL
+679 
-685 DEQGDWLRE
+685 Q
-694 HGFEFGATTGRPR
+694 
-707 RCGWEDLV
+707 
-715 VIKHANTINGLTDI
+715 N
-729 VLTKL
+729 
-734 DVLGGLD
+734 
-741 EIKACIGYDIDGEIV
+741 
-756 DYVPSDQ
+756 
-763 MDVAKARPVYLPFP
+763 
-777 G
+777 

>member
-68 IDCIIAG
+68 VDCIIAG

-193 RILNPEMYYEIHH
+193 RILNPEMYYEIHQ

-546 HLFLPDTREEEI
+546 HLFLPDIREEEI

-576 VYGAEPMDY
+576 VDNMMIKTAKCCSPLPGDAIKGYVSTGRGIIVHKADCPNIARLEENKDRIVDVEWDNS
-585 DKLEA
+585 DKLSMPVKYK
-590 DFAAIHDQIVPMII
+590 AILEDISGVFVEISTII
-604 ESVHVVNDAID
+604 KDMDLNIHEMNI
-615 EGKNVLF
+615 K
-622 EGAQA
+622 
-627 AMLDI
+627 
-632 NYGTYPYVTSSS
+632 NYGDG
-644 PTAAGVTV
+644 TAKMEFVV
-652 GAGVAPSKIDQVI
+652 MVKNKKQSDMLSEKICSNKHVI
-665 GVVKAYSTRVGEGP
+665 SVKQS
-679 FVTELL
+679 
-685 DEQGDWLRE
+685 
-694 HGFEFGATTGRPR
+694 
-707 RCGWEDLV
+707 
-715 VIKHANTINGLTDI
+715 
-729 VLTKL
+729 
-734 DVLGGLD
+734 
-741 EIKACIGYDIDGEIV
+741 
-756 DYVPSDQ
+756 
-763 MDVAKARPVYLPFP
+763 
-777 G
+777 